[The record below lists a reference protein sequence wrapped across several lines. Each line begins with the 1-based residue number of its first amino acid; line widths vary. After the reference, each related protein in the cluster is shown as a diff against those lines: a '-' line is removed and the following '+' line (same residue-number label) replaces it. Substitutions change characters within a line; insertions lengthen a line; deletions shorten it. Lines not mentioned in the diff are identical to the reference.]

1 MVAVSVTQGNL
12 GKDID
17 DESER
22 ESKETDTPSPAL
34 TNPPLVSALEKHQ
47 L

>member
-12 GKDID
+12 GKDI